1 MKEKHSWGN
10 ELIAGMKLS
19 QLAEELDGELKGED
33 LMFSSISTDTRSL
46 IKEDLY
52 LALVGENFDGNSF
65 VEEAEKKGA
74 CAAITSRDVDAGIP
88 TLRVADTHLALREI
102 ARLTRLR
109 STAKVVALT
118 GSQGKT
124 TVKEMLGAILGNSA
138 DCLATEANFNNTIGV
153 PLTLL
158 RVEERHKY
166 IVIEMGADCAGE
178 IAFSVSATQP
188 DVALITNA
196 SPAHIEGFGSLDGI
210 VRAKGEIIEGLKKD
224 GVLVLNG
231 DDAHVDDWIARAGDK
246 KKVLFSYN
254 NTSGAAEYY
263 AADVEFQKD
272 GTSHFNLITP
282 AGKQVIRINFLGKHN
297 VLNAVAAAA
306 VAIETGVSLE
316 DVAQGLA
323 GLNPVKGRLSKF
335 VGINGC
341 VIIDDSYNASPGSFS
356 AAIDVLASVPGRT
369 ILVAGDMK
377 ELGAETDSA
386 HAFVGEYAAK
396 AGVTE
401 LWAVGEK
408 SKLMVAAFK
417 AKGRHFSSKD
427 ELLQALISIAG
438 SEMTVLIK
446 GSRAA
451 RMDDI
456 VMALKSDGEN

>member
-1 MKEKHSWGN
+1 MKKKHSRGN
-10 ELIAGMKLS
+10 ELIAGIKLS
-19 QLAEELDGELKGED
+19 QIAKVLDCEMKGED
-33 LMFSSISTDTRSL
+33 LMLSGVSTDTRSL
-46 IKEDLY
+46 VKEDLY
-52 LALVGENFDGNSF
+52 LALVGENFDGNDF
-65 VEEAEKKGA
+65 VDEAEKKGA
-74 CAAITSRDVDAGIP
+74 CAAITSRKVDAGIP
-88 TLRVADTHLALREI
+88 TLQVADTHLALKEI

-109 STAKVVALT
+109 SAAKVVALT

-138 DCLATEANFNNTIGV
+138 DCLTTQANFNNTIGV

-178 IAFSVSATQP
+178 IAFSVSATLP

-231 DDAHVDDWIARAGDK
+231 DDAHVDAWIARAGDK

-254 NTSGAAEYY
+254 NASGAAAYY

-272 GTSHFNLITP
+272 GSSHFNLISP
-282 AGKQVIRINFLGKHN
+282 AGKQAIKIDFLGKHN
-297 VLNAVAAAA
+297 VVNAVAAAA
-306 VAIETGVSLE
+306 VAVEAGVGLK

-341 VIIDDSYNASPGSFS
+341 MIIDDSYNANPGSFS
-356 AAIDVLASVPGRT
+356 AAIDVLAPISGRT

-396 AGVTE
+396 AGITE

-408 SKLMVAAFK
+408 CELMVAAFN

-427 ELLQALISIAG
+427 ELLQALISIAD
-438 SEMTVLIK
+438 SEMTILIK

-451 RMDDI
+451 GMDEI
-456 VMALKSDGEN
+456 VIALKSDGEN